1 MKRQFFAACGLLFV
15 GACTGVNG
23 SGDGEAAGGFYDA
36 NGVWVAY
43 CSGEPAP
50 VIFTKEG
57 FPIIDDQ
64 ACIPEPEVLGLFVTN
79 PNDEG
84 PAIPA
89 PPSGGTTPPGDG
101 GGTTPP
107 GDGGGTTPPGDGGGT
122 TPPGDGGGTTPP
134 GGSGGNNGWG
144 NGDQDAP
151 GGSQPNNNAEN
162 NSGGNNSGNSGNN
175 GNNGNSGNRG
185 GSAGSKGFD
194 QLSIAEQTFLLWNV
208 NNRVDYQAYLQWLLD
223 NDLVVAE

>member
-89 PPSGGTTPPGDG
+89 PPS
-101 GGTTPP
+101 
-107 GDGGGTTPPGDGGGT
+107 GGTTPPGDGGGT